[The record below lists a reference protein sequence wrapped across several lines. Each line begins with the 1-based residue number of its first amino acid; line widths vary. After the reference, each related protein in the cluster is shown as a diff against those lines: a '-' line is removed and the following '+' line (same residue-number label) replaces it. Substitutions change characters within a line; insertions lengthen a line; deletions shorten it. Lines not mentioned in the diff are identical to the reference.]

1 MYEQFYQ
8 AFNLFNVLKN
18 DILKMLTQAK
28 ESMILPEEYITKI
41 KEEFREQGVK
51 EPKNLYNQVLDSFK
65 SQINKLE
72 ENFCEMTKIVQLK
85 TKDREN

>member
-1 MYEQFYQ
+1 LILTDPLNNTDVNLIEKIKTNSPSMYEQFYQ

-51 EPKNLYNQVLDSFK
+51 EPKNLYN
-65 SQINKLE
+65 
-72 ENFCEMTKIVQLK
+72 
-85 TKDREN
+85 